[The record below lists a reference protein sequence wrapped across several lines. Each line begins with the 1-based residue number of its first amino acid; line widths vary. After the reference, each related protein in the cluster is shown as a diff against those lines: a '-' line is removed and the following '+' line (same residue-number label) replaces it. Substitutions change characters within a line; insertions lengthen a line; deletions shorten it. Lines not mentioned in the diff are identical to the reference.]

1 MAVIIFLAPV
11 EHASG
16 KIGQKSNIAFQYMI
30 QSGRTFLTHRPGSG
44 AGKRT
49 VKQDKESSLF
59 RTIAKRVKTINNTPQ
74 LKNHYLTLYAE
85 NRQYKTF
92 RAFLWARVRYELT
105 N

>member
-16 KIGQKSNIAFQYMI
+16 KIGQKSNIAFQHMSN
-30 QSGRTFLTHRPGSG
+30 SGRTYLTYRPGSG

-49 VKQDKESSLF
+49 VEQDEESGLF

-74 LKNHYLTLYAE
+74 LKNHYLRLYAQ
-85 NRQYKTF
+85 NPKYRTF